1 MLLALGLWALDAAA
15 DTGPPAWAPTLQPAG
30 AGRLTWW
37 GLQAYDARLWVAA
50 GFRHQRFEQHAFAL
64 ELTYA
69 RDFSAADIAS
79 RSLDEMRRAGPLPE
93 QDAARWQEQLRA
105 LLPDVRPGD
114 RITGLHEPQAGA
126 RFLLNGRPIGEIADP
141 RFAARFFGI
150 WLAASTSAPELRASL
165 LAGTPP

>member
-1 MLLALGLWALDAAA
+1 MHAVANPQLQ
-15 DTGPPAWAPTLQPAG
+15 AWTPGLQPAG

-37 GLQAYDARLWVAA
+37 GLQAYDARLWVAP
-50 GFRHQRFEQHAFAL
+50 GFRHRRFEQHAFAL

-69 RDFSAADIAS
+69 RAFSGADIAS
-79 RSLDEMRRAGPLPE
+79 RSLEEMRRAGPLAE

-114 RITGLHEPQAGA
+114 RITGVHQPQAGA
-126 RFLLNGRPIGEIADP
+126 RFLLNGKPLGEIADP
-141 RFAARFFGI
+141 QFATRFFGI
-150 WLAASTSAPELRASL
+150 WLAPGTSAPELRAAL